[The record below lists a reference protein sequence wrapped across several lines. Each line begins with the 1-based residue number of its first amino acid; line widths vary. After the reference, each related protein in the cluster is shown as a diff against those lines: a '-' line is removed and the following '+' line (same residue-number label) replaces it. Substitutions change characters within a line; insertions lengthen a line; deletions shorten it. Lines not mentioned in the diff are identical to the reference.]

1 MRVTNRLPR
10 SLLCMKDETKGGDF
24 YAETSFG
31 AGDGAGDAH
40 GCSRSGHGANE
51 NPQSNAFDLI

>member
-24 YAETSFG
+24 YEKTSFV
-31 AGDGAGDAH
+31 AGDGAGNAVWR
-40 GCSRSGHGANE
+40 SRSSGWTHE
-51 NPQSNAFDLI
+51 NSWQYLSALV